1 MVEENLS
8 YGCAKTFLS
17 QNNGYCFSLFLSLF
31 AEIITKESSFT
42 LSGVKILHVCIDHS
56 IKTSTVLLRGT
67 IGF

>member
-1 MVEENLS
+1 MAVQRSFNHKTMVTVLVV
-8 YGCAKTFLS
+8 
-17 QNNGYCFSLFLSLF
+17 FLSLF
-31 AEIITKESSFT
+31 AEIIIKESSFT